1 MSDEETEKEEA
12 EAGQKG
18 DGEAAAEG
26 HAEVGSEEIAPPEG
40 EDAAAGGPQS
50 DAGGGKRAIANSIFL
65 ARMGYRENMA
75 LLQLQAVHSYKA
87 IVLAVG
93 GALAFLVLA
102 IAGVAFIVLSLL
114 NSDTETTTLSD
125 NNETQGPETLAV
137 LPEDTIKKEFDIDGS
152 AAAFAEEIVAAQE
165 AAPKGP
171 WNASGKED
179 SYLNVL
185 DVA

>member
-65 ARMGYRENMA
+65 ARMGYRENCSKGTLERQWERRQLFERPGRRVKTRERCSPTVQYQNSGSYMVTPVCTK
-75 LLQLQAVHSYKA
+75 LLHASTMTCS
-87 IVLAVG
+87 
-93 GALAFLVLA
+93 
-102 IAGVAFIVLSLL
+102 VA
-114 NSDTETTTLSD
+114 
-125 NNETQGPETLAV
+125 
-137 LPEDTIKKEFDIDGS
+137 
-152 AAAFAEEIVAAQE
+152 
-165 AAPKGP
+165 
-171 WNASGKED
+171 
-179 SYLNVL
+179 
-185 DVA
+185 